1 MLSRYSVKKPY
12 TVLVAVV
19 LVLVLGVV
27 SFLGM
32 TTDLLPSLEL
42 PYIIVVTTYP
52 GASPE
57 KVEASVTRP
66 LESVLGTTSGVKNIS
81 SVSSENSSMIIL
93 EFEQG
98 TNMDSAT
105 IELSGNVDLVSGQ
118 LDDAVGA
125 PMFLTMSP
133 DMLPVMVASV
143 DMDGKDVRE
152 VSSLVSGTVTPAFE
166 RLDGVASVSETGL
179 VEQQVSV
186 TMDKEKID
194 ALNSRVLASVDE
206 TLADAQR
213 ELANGRAQVNEGQQK
228 LDEGKAALLAQKD
241 NGLSQLASA
250 SAQVDTASAQLS
262 AILSEETTLTA
273 NQKAFEAEK
282 AGLQQ
287 AKAGYDTL
295 NAALQGMGSSV
306 DALLAMSAEDFS
318 EFKEL
323 IVSLPPAGNLPMSRR
338 RACRR

>member
-98 TNMDSAT
+98 TNRC
-105 IELSGNVDLVSGQ
+105 V
-118 LDDAVGA
+118 
-125 PMFLTMSP
+125 
-133 DMLPVMVASV
+133 
-143 DMDGKDVRE
+143 
-152 VSSLVSGTVTPAFE
+152 
-166 RLDGVASVSETGL
+166 
-179 VEQQVSV
+179 
-186 TMDKEKID
+186 
-194 ALNSRVLASVDE
+194 
-206 TLADAQR
+206 
-213 ELANGRAQVNEGQQK
+213 
-228 LDEGKAALLAQKD
+228 
-241 NGLSQLASA
+241 
-250 SAQVDTASAQLS
+250 
-262 AILSEETTLTA
+262 
-273 NQKAFEAEK
+273 
-282 AGLQQ
+282 
-287 AKAGYDTL
+287 
-295 NAALQGMGSSV
+295 
-306 DALLAMSAEDFS
+306 
-318 EFKEL
+318 
-323 IVSLPPAGNLPMSRR
+323 
-338 RACRR
+338 